1 MKRFIVPFMRTQRAC
16 LALLSLLCVVSCS
29 KKTTAQSDA
38 ATVVSVARAV
48 IPSGG
53 CPTALSDDVAP
64 CNGALSGRLDK
75 YTWNIGQSATWDV
88 TVTQPKE
95 IGGFRPVLIVWKE
108 PDNVIVQDDVTMVGG
123 RAHVSTKLEPGS
135 YRISIVNGIKDPGPP
150 EGYPYTMTV
159 THK

>member
-1 MKRFIVPFMRTQRAC
+1 MKRFVVLVMLVCP
-16 LALLSLLCVVSCS
+16 VSCS
-29 KKTTAQSDA
+29 KKTTSLDEAGAGAS
-38 ATVVSVARAV
+38 SVMRALV
-48 IPSGG
+48 PTGG

-64 CNGALSGRLDK
+64 CTGALGGRLDK
-75 YTWNIGQSATWDV
+75 YTWSIGVASTWEV

-108 PDNVIVQDDVTMVGG
+108 PDQTIVQDDVTMIGG

-135 YRISIVNGIKDPGPP
+135 YRISIVNGNRDQGPP
-150 EGYPYTMTV
+150 EGYPYTLTA

>member
-1 MKRFIVPFMRTQRAC
+1 MKRLIVLVT
-16 LALLSLLCVVSCS
+16 LVCVASC
-29 KKTTAQSDA
+29 KKTPAAADA
-38 ATVVSVARAV
+38 GAGAASVARAI

-53 CPTALSDDVAP
+53 CPTALSDDVAS
-64 CNGALSGRLDK
+64 CNGALAGRLDK
-75 YTWNIGQSATWDV
+75 YTWNIGQTATWDV

-108 PDNVIVQDDVTMVGG
+108 PDSVIIQDDVAIIGA

-135 YRISIVNGIKDPGPP
+135 YRISIVNGMKEPGPP
-150 EGYPYTMTV
+150 EGYPYTLAV